1 MGGVDSQGRDVAGRV
16 RILDG
21 RRGAILHT
29 AVVGQSP
36 VAMAVDGRLGRVIV
50 GARDTSAETP
60 ALTGRALVLDARS
73 GRILRTVLRNVAPVA
88 LAVDE
93 RAGRAV
99 VASYGGTVGRPD
111 VWRWVPSWLRTR
123 LSFLVPPRPHTFV
136 VPSSASILDLT
147 R

>member
-1 MGGVDSQGRDVAGRV
+1 
-16 RILDG
+16 
-21 RRGAILHT
+21 
-29 AVVGQSP
+29 VGT
-36 VAMAVDGRLGRVIV
+36 
-50 GARDTSAETP
+50 RDTTAETP
-60 ALTGRALVLDARS
+60 APTGHVLVLDARS
-73 GRILRTVLRNVAPVA
+73 GRTLHTLLRNAAPVA

-111 VWRWVPSWLRTR
+111 AWRWVPSWLRAR
-123 LSFLVPPRPHTFV
+123 LSFLVPPRQHTSA